1 MVKSSASMH
10 RRSVDLTTN
19 HRHSHNFA
27 LVRKS
32 VSYQKELR
40 KISSSE
46 DIVQQRPQP
55 LVSPE
60 IAASFT
66 DSLQFRYDPNTSGT
80 TTTTS
85 VSTIPIIAEHTKESG
100 VRFADQVEETTIPFQ
115 TSRDILSRKDMTQ
128 DEVRAYWYSRN
139 HLEWIKK
146 DLQKLGRRYGF
157 QFTYHSYDQDL
168 RRNDSLR
175 GAELLHSQ
183 YGRLYQHRVN
193 VATKTVLQTQQ
204 DSCQGTGTNKYE
216 AYELCCQKIATTYAQ
231 LTKVTQRE
239 AYARAHTDMKVAEN
253 MYRLMDQDAK
263 EIKPIHL
270 TTTHKAKDDPTTTAS
285 ISSPP
290 APLPQPPVLDEQQEQ
305 ARSVPSPTEKPQ
317 QRGAR
322 PSPHTASAIT
332 PSATTSCCVVM

>member
-1 MVKSSASMH
+1 MVKSSASIH
-10 RRSVDLTTN
+10 RQSVDLTTN

-46 DIVQQRPQP
+46 DIVVQQRPQP

-80 TTTTS
+80 TDTTS
-85 VSTIPIIAEHTKESG
+85 ASTIPIIAEHTKESG
-100 VRFADQVEETTIPFQ
+100 VKFADQVEETTIPFQ

-239 AYARAHTDMKVAEN
+239 AYARAHIDMKVAEI
-253 MYRLMDQDAK
+253 MYQLMNKDAND
-263 EIKPIHL
+263 IQPIHL
-270 TTTHKAKDDPTTTAS
+270 KTTHK
-285 ISSPP
+285 SP
-290 APLPQPPVLDEQQEQ
+290 PPVLDEQQEH
-305 ARSVPSPTEKPQ
+305 ARSVASHTTQKAQP
-317 QRGAR
+317 RGAQ
-322 PSPHTASAIT
+322 PSPHTASASS
-332 PSATTSCCVVM
+332 PSATTTCCVVM

>member
-10 RRSVDLTTN
+10 RQSVDLTTN

-32 VSYQKELR
+32 LSYQKELP

-46 DIVQQRPQP
+46 DIIQRPQP

-66 DSLQFRYDPNTSGT
+66 DSLQFRYDHNPSD
-80 TTTTS
+80 
-85 VSTIPIIAEHTKESG
+85 STMATPIISERTKEKG
-100 VRFADQVEETTIPFQ
+100 VYFADQVEETIILFE
-115 TSRDILSRKDMTQ
+115 TSSDILSRKDMTQ

-146 DLQKLGRRYGF
+146 DLAKLGKRYGF
-157 QFTYHSYDQDL
+157 QFTYHSYGQDL
-168 RRNDSLR
+168 RRNDSIR

-204 DSCQGTGTNKYE
+204 DCCYHGTCTTKDD
-216 AYELCCQKIATTYAQ
+216 AYELGCHKIAEVYAQ
-231 LTKVTQRE
+231 LTKVTQQE
-239 AYARAHTDMKVAEN
+239 AYARAHTDMKVAGD

-270 TTTHKAKDDPTTTAS
+270 TTTHKIKDDPTTTAS
-285 ISSPP
+285 ISSPLP
-290 APLPQPPVLDEQQEQ
+290 PLKPPVLDAQQEQ
-305 ARSVPSPTEKPQ
+305 ARPPVPSPTQKSQ
-317 QRGAR
+317 QRGVR
-322 PSPHTASAIT
+322 PSPHAASASAS
-332 PSATTSCCVVM
+332 SATTSCCVVM